1 MKMVLIYIIMILSSL
16 VIQIRLICRKYLINQ
31 GIKRVTLLLLV
42 KIIIMDKI
50 FIMQFLINPLLRFKI
65 LEMQNKNIQIIN
77 KIQVK

>member
-1 MKMVLIYIIMILSSL
+1 MILSSL